1 MVFER
6 KTTGG
11 KTEVQFG
18 KGAPDTKDQRDF
30 LRFTGIGTRPN
41 QLFLTEC
48 NERNVDLY
56 QPVYRWFRDTLVIVF
71 PETPAAGFFDMS
83 SEDENRL
90 ALNILSQFD
99 TGICGISYE
108 AVDPEK
114 ELPPA
119 LLKRVLSSISPAPK
133 KGVFTG
139 SLAVRG
145 GKRYQIRIDSGDES
159 SLKMWVI
166 RFQHQGQESALMD
179 ANEESDGTLRLL
191 DLVPILRGG
200 ETQGKVFIIDE
211 LDRSLHPL
219 ISYRLVER
227 FLATG
232 GTNQLVAT
240 THASNLLDFDLLRRD
255 EIWFIEKDR
264 QGASHLYSLEEF
276 TPRYDLDV
284 EKGYLFGRFGAI
296 PVFGPVNLCEEE
308 RQNA

>member
-1 MVFER
+1 
-6 KTTGG
+6 
-11 KTEVQFG
+11 
-18 KGAPDTKDQRDF
+18 
-30 LRFTGIGTRPN
+30 
-41 QLFLTEC
+41 
-48 NERNVDLY
+48 
-56 QPVYRWFRDTLVIVF
+56 
-71 PETPAAGFFDMS
+71 
-83 SEDENRL
+83 
-90 ALNILSQFD
+90 
-99 TGICGISYE
+99 
-108 AVDPEK
+108 
-114 ELPPA
+114 
-119 LLKRVLSSISPAPK
+119 
-133 KGVFTG
+133 
-139 SLAVRG
+139 
-145 GKRYQIRIDSGDES
+145 
-159 SLKMWVI
+159 MWVI